1 MSNNFNLKNYVKLLN
16 KQDLTE
22 TDQLQLL
29 SYGAL
34 VERQISYNRKEEYF
48 SLIKE
53 YLAKKI
59 NPSTF
64 VS

>member
-1 MSNNFNLKNYVKLLN
+1 MSNNFNLKNYVELLN
-16 KQDLTE
+16 KQDLAE

-53 YLAKKI
+53 Y
-59 NPSTF
+59 
-64 VS
+64 